1 MFAYKIIKRNDSVPE
16 YRVLDNPMLDTSS
29 FETMTVEVISPSE
42 LPENVR
48 NTMIREYYRKIEFA
62 EQAIN
67 FLENNN

>member
-1 MFAYKIIKRNDSVPE
+1 MFAYKINKHNDSVPE
-16 YRVLDNPMLDTSS
+16 YRILENPILDTPS
-29 FETMTVEVISPSE
+29 FETMTVEVINPSE

-48 NTMIREYYRKIEFA
+48 NTMIKEYYRKIEVA